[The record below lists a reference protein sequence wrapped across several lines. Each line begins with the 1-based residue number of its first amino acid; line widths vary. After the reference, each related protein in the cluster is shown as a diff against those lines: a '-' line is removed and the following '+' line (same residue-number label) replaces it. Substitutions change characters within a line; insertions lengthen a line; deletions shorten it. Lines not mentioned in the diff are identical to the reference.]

1 MVVFFLSKMMQ
12 NLKLLEII
20 LTRIKVDKHQTGP
33 SEAFDAD
40 LRLFL
45 TVHNFNS
52 SLKLA
57 CLNVT
62 AHHYIFVLTV
72 VS

>member
-12 NLKLLEII
+12 NLTLLEII

-33 SEAFDAD
+33 SEALDAD

-45 TVHNFNS
+45 TVHNI
-52 SLKLA
+52 LILA
-57 CLNVT
+57 
-62 AHHYIFVLTV
+62 
-72 VS
+72 